1 MSLECSRGAE
11 AQEPCSSKGDRPAH
25 IQRPISGRL
34 QEGAQEQEWTLTLPH
49 SQAPQAEVL
58 RDCPRPGASLT
69 RAGRFLGTT
78 REATGTAFFCGPVGS
93 TEESMGLFINLTLTG
108 QRAGAGKVC
117 RMEHISHYLAPGGSG
132 GRGGGIGASLY
143 TVFLLAQSGA
153 HRPLHAASFDAAAVR
168 CPFQT
173 EPHHQLR
180 ASGHDCSGCSS
191 CSLLLWSLRLRRQD
205 W

>member
-132 GRGGGIGASLY
+132 GRRGLEPLCTRCSYWPSQVHTGHSTRPPSTLQQSDVHFKLSLITNCVLPVMIVQVVQVVHFY
-143 TVFLLAQSGA
+143 FGVF
-153 HRPLHAASFDAAAVR
+153 D
-168 CPFQT
+168 
-173 EPHHQLR
+173 
-180 ASGHDCSGCSS
+180 
-191 CSLLLWSLRLRRQD
+191 
-205 W
+205 